1 MRPADISIPLRCWP
15 ALLLTP
21 LLALGMQSLAYSLV
35 TPSCAGQSGAT
46 MHAVAAAALLLAI
59 ALTALAGVAWRH
71 ASAATRQRADTQK
84 DREGPRDLFI
94 SRTATLV
101 GAFSSLTIAAMWI
114 PLWLLSPCSN

>member
-35 TPSCAGQSGAT
+35 TPSCARQSGAAL
-46 MHAVAAAALLLAI
+46 HAVAAAALLAAI
-59 ALTALAGVAWRH
+59 VLTVLAGLGWRH
-71 ASAATRQRADTQK
+71 TSEAAQERGEARADR
-84 DREGPRDLFI
+84 DGPRDLFI